1 MANSNYRKLKKT
13 KIKQQLKEQQARKIS
28 KELAEQFTTMSE
40 EEWDNFAEAL
50 HDEMKQIEN
59 NEEKQVDI
67 CKLAIYNNICQQA
80 LRINFKVDFELYKG
94 FQVIPRQIDRVRVR
108 TS

>member
-1 MANSNYRKLKKT
+1 MSGSSMKKQKKT
-13 KIKQQLKEQQARKIS
+13 KIRQQLKEQQARKIS
-28 KELAEQFTTMSE
+28 KELAVQFTSMTDE
-40 EEWDNFAEAL
+40 QWDSFAEAL
-50 HDEMKQIEN
+50 HEEMKQIEN

-94 FQVIPRQIDRVRVR
+94 LQHITR
-108 TS
+108 

>member
-1 MANSNYRKLKKT
+1 MGNSNYKKQKKT
-13 KIKQQLKEQQARKIS
+13 KIRQQLKEQQARKIS

-59 NEEKQVDI
+59 NEE
-67 CKLAIYNNICQQA
+67 
-80 LRINFKVDFELYKG
+80 
-94 FQVIPRQIDRVRVR
+94 
-108 TS
+108 

>member
-1 MANSNYRKLKKT
+1 MANSNYRKYKREVIKK
-13 KIKQQLKEQQARKIS
+13 QLKEQQARKIS

-40 EEWDNFAEAL
+40 EEWGNFAEAL

-67 CKLAIYNNICQQA
+67 CKLAIYNNICQQT

-94 FQVIPRQIDRVRVR
+94 LQHIAR
-108 TS
+108 

>member
-1 MANSNYRKLKKT
+1 MANSNYRKLKKA
-13 KIKQQLKEQQARKIS
+13 KIEKQLKEQQARKIS

-80 LRINFKVDFELYKG
+80 LRINFKVDFESYKR

>member
-1 MANSNYRKLKKT
+1 MTNSNYRKYKKT

-59 NEEKQVDI
+59 NEEK
-67 CKLAIYNNICQQA
+67 
-80 LRINFKVDFELYKG
+80 
-94 FQVIPRQIDRVRVR
+94 
-108 TS
+108 